1 MPQRGRPPST
11 RAVLSFEEGD
21 WTPPEALLL
30 DTSIV
35 VEALLP
41 SQPAHGACVGFFER
55 VAATDCTLVFNR
67 LLEMELCEVL
77 FNVALK
83 ERYGKRWSR
92 AR

>member
-1 MPQRGRPPST
+1 M
-11 RAVLSFEEGD
+11 
-21 WTPPEALLL
+21 
-30 DTSIV
+30 
-35 VEALLP
+35 EALLP

>member
-1 MPQRGRPPST
+1 M
-11 RAVLSFEEGD
+11 
-21 WTPPEALLL
+21 
-30 DTSIV
+30 
-35 VEALLP
+35 
-41 SQPAHGACVGFFER
+41 GFFER